1 MLASV
6 SFLIISIYL
15 WKKKTKEI
23 DDQSPATGE
32 NNKNETFLQK
42 MTDILL
48 GMLKTVFKKRA
59 RWMTVC
65 LLLQIAAYTMF
76 YISFGSGRFIY
87 LFTRKVLGWTQD
99 EYITLKVMRKSLGII
114 ILIIVLPALKRL
126 KISDVNL
133 LIIFNGLH
141 SLGFLIAACSSV
153 SIVFIFLG
161 FVLQHTSLDLKW
173 CKDWYSIEEKCKSR
187 I

>member
-6 SFLIISIYL
+6 AFLIISIYL
-15 WKKKTKEI
+15 WKKKTKVIEN
-23 DDQSPATGE
+23 QSPATGE
-32 NNKNETFLQK
+32 NNKNKNETFLQK

-114 ILIIVLPALKRL
+114 ILIIVLPVLKRL

-141 SLGFLIAACSSV
+141 SLGFLIASCSSV
-153 SIVFIFLG
+153 SMVFIFLG

-173 CKDWYSIEEKCKSR
+173 YKHRYSIEEK
-187 I
+187 